1 MVGSISSS
9 VEAWF
14 QHHCLALRDCTQW
27 ILTVN
32 HVAHLAESLKP
43 FGFEI
48 RLDKSYCITALRRVP
63 WGICS
68 KSQDF
73 QGFSTTGSRRWA
85 CWPLAV
91 WVAGGHANL
100 WTCQCLCNPTMYS
113 TFWHLLL
120 YQFNPVGWSFNW
132 AWPGQL
138 VYTRVRAKFFL
149 PSRQRQ
155 QSTTNKNSRCTCCRW
170 GWLILIE
177 LPVPDL
183 LIQSSWNLTHHA
195 HDRSYGRS
203 SHQTSWAM
211 VPWSQLVKK
220 AGVTQNSEMMMYDVW
235 MSISGCWNV
244 LWKMRQQTYSK
255 TKVSISLSLYIYRD
269 IFLLRSEI
277 TDSFQQRMGFPNT
290 CSIDPYLHLNH
301 FWRAPYIGLLFLLG
315 GAQWEMALLLLQD
328 LSEDKK
334 WWINMNL
341 VWMWVIIFN
350 FAAISKDEIRV
361 LHRTTVHVTM
371 QCL

>member
-48 RLDKSYCITALRRVP
+48 RLHKSYCMTALRRVP

-68 KSQDF
+68 KSQDS

-100 WTCQCLCNPTMYS
+100 WTCQRACAIQPS
-113 TFWHLLL
+113 TALFEIFCFTSSIQL
-120 YQFNPVGWSFNW
+120 VGLSTE
-132 AWPGQL
+132 PGQL
-138 VYTRVRAKFFL
+138 GYTKVRAKFFL
-149 PSRQRQ
+149 PAATKYHQ
-155 QSTTNKNSRCTCCRW
+155 QKLKMHMLP
-170 GWLILIE
+170 LIVDTDRATRTRLAYSN
-177 LPVPDL
+177 VM
-183 LIQSSWNLTHHA
+183 SWNLTNHA

-220 AGVTQNSEMMMYDVW
+220 AGVTKNSEMMMYDVW

-244 LWKMRQQTYSK
+244 LWKMRQQT
-255 TKVSISLSLYIYRD
+255 
-269 IFLLRSEI
+269 
-277 TDSFQQRMGFPNT
+277 
-290 CSIDPYLHLNH
+290 
-301 FWRAPYIGLLFLLG
+301 
-315 GAQWEMALLLLQD
+315 
-328 LSEDKK
+328 
-334 WWINMNL
+334 
-341 VWMWVIIFN
+341 
-350 FAAISKDEIRV
+350 
-361 LHRTTVHVTM
+361 
-371 QCL
+371 

>member
-9 VEAWF
+9 VQAWF

-32 HVAHLAESLKP
+32 HVAHLAENLKP

-48 RLDKSYCITALRRVP
+48 RLHKSYCMTALRRVP

-100 WTCQCLCNPTMYS
+100 WTCQCLCNPMMYS

-132 AWPGQL
+132 AWPGRL
-138 VYTRVRAKFFL
+138 GYTRVRAKFFL
-149 PSRQRQ
+149 PAATEYHQ
-155 QSTTNKNSRCTCCRW
+155 QKLKMHMLPLRMVDTDRATCTR
-170 GWLILIE
+170 LAYSNVI
-177 LPVPDL
+177 
-183 LIQSSWNLTHHA
+183 SWNLTHHA

-235 MSISGCWNV
+235 CMDV
-244 LWKMRQQTYSK
+244 Y
-255 TKVSISLSLYIYRD
+255 
-269 IFLLRSEI
+269 
-277 TDSFQQRMGFPNT
+277 
-290 CSIDPYLHLNH
+290 
-301 FWRAPYIGLLFLLG
+301 
-315 GAQWEMALLLLQD
+315 
-328 LSEDKK
+328 
-334 WWINMNL
+334 
-341 VWMWVIIFN
+341 
-350 FAAISKDEIRV
+350 
-361 LHRTTVHVTM
+361 
-371 QCL
+371 